1 MSVKSKRCSVKGV
14 GRVEFAVSAADL
26 FSVDHPLH
34 KTWVKWL
41 ESNGKE
47 FPKDG
52 TKRQAAKFLQAHPQ
66 YREAQSA

>member
-26 FSVDHPLH
+26 LDEKHPLH
-34 KTWVKWL
+34 NAFVKWC
-41 ESNGKE
+41 GD
-47 FPKDG
+47 KDA